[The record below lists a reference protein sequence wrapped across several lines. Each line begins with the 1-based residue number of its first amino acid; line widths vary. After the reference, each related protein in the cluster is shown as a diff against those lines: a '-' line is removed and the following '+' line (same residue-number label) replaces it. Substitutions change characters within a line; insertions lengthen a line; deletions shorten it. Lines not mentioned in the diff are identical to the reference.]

1 MRGWTWWLGLFLG
14 CLLIVAGIAE
24 TVRVVRSGDGG
35 FVFWFGTLVGGGILV
50 LIGTL
55 LQPRRP
61 RLGLVLTAIGC
72 LLGILPTIWTL
83 IVPVLLVV
91 LVIATA
97 KQAAAPLGKETTPS

>member
-1 MRGWTWWLGLFLG
+1 MRGWTWWFGLFLG

-24 TVRVVRSGDGG
+24 TVRAVRSGDGG
-35 FVFWFGTLVGGGILV
+35 IVFWFGTLVGGGILV
-50 LIGTL
+50 LTGTL

-61 RLGLVLTAIGC
+61 RPGFVLTTIGC

-91 LVIATA
+91 LVIASG
-97 KQAAAPLGKETTPS
+97 KQASASLGKETTPS